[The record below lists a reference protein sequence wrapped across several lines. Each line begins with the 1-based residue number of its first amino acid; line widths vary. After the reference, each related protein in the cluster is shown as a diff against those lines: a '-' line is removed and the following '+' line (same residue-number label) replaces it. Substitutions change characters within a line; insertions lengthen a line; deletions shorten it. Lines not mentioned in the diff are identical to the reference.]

1 MLNSMP
7 GEMFMK
13 DIPSVSLPP
22 TPGKKNLFQ
31 EKPTSYDAQ
40 TKRRAES
47 VTDRLV
53 EEYLDAPFSLDE
65 IKDSL
70 EVDGFSIER
79 AHLTYL
85 VSEGVLDYNEGTEMY
100 SLNHASPEVQGRIG

>member
-1 MLNSMP
+1 
-7 GEMFMK
+7 MK

-22 TPGKKNLFQ
+22 TPGKKNPFQ
-31 EKPTSYDAQ
+31 EKPTAYDAQ

-47 VTDRLV
+47 VADRLV
-53 EEYLDAPFSLDE
+53 EEYLNDRFSLGE
-65 IKDSL
+65 IQDTL

-79 AHLTYL
+79 AQLTYL
-85 VSEGVLDYNEGTEMY
+85 VSEGILDYDEENEMY